1 MLNQKVCEVTNDY
14 LFFFFTFFFF
24 SFFLRFLVFEL
35 DRKVSV
41 IQRGR
46 VKS

>member
-14 LFFFFTFFFF
+14 YYFFFLLFLFFI
-24 SFFLRFLVFEL
+24 LVFEP